1 MTAHHLKPN
10 TKIHHHFPASPKKIG
25 SGPNTPQSDIIKAK
39 QSELDNSSNH
49 DQSER
54 CCLSNCHRGLCYLI
68 LKASIEMQPAS
79 SGLALISSIQF
90 EILKKYFKAR
100 K

>member
-10 TKIHHHFPASPKKIG
+10 TKIHHHFPASPKRQDLVQT
-25 SGPNTPQSDIIKAK
+25 SQSDIITAK
-39 QSELDNSSNH
+39 QSELDNSSNQ

-54 CCLSNCHRGLCYLI
+54 CCLSNCHRGLCYVI

-79 SGLALISSIQF
+79 SGLALISPIQF
-90 EILKKYFKAR
+90 EMLKKYFKAR

>member
-10 TKIHHHFPASPKKIG
+10 TKIHHHFPASPKRQDLVQTL
-25 SGPNTPQSDIIKAK
+25 PNQTLLK
-39 QSELDNSSNH
+39 QSELDNSSNQ

-54 CCLSNCHRGLCYLI
+54 CCLSNCHRGLRYVI

-79 SGLALISSIQF
+79 SGLALISPIQF